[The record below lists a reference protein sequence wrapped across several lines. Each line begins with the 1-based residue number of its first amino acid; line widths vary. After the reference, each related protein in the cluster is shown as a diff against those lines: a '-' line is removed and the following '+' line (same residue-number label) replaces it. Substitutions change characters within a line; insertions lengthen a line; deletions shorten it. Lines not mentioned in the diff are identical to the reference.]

1 MTKIYKIFLII
12 LILTGCGFQRMDTVG
27 GTNFYVENINFTGD
41 KKSGYII
48 GNIIKP
54 YSNSGGQNRINLDL
68 NVKKEKVSKEK
79 NISNKITKFSIT
91 MIVELQSDDLLKNT
105 SKRKTFSHTLDFD
118 VAKNHS
124 KTIAKERSIIVN
136 ISEIIGE
143 QVIRYLRSEYR

>member
-1 MTKIYKIFLII
+1 MYDYKFQNPFFKGRRKGDVDKLI
-12 LILTGCGFQRMDTVG
+12 CDNR
-27 GTNFYVENINFTGD
+27 
-41 KKSGYII
+41 KSYKTLKWKPKLSTLS
-48 GNIIKP
+48 NII
-54 YSNSGGQNRINLDL
+54 RD
-68 NVKKEKVSKEK
+68 EK
-79 NISNKITKFSIT
+79 NWLSYISNKITKFSIT

>member
-1 MTKIYKIFLII
+1 
-12 LILTGCGFQRMDTVG
+12 
-27 GTNFYVENINFTGD
+27 
-41 KKSGYII
+41 
-48 GNIIKP
+48 
-54 YSNSGGQNRINLDL
+54 
-68 NVKKEKVSKEK
+68 
-79 NISNKITKFSIT
+79 

-143 QVIRYLRSEYR
+143 QVIRYLRSRIFKNDFKSFNVEKKINQTSKILNLS